1 MNLPDPTER
10 RAEWG
15 LLLIFATLSFG
26 IVAGGAFYYRHYER
40 QFRAAAERQLAAITE
55 LKAGEL
61 AQYREERLEDAA
73 IFFNNTAFSGL
84 VRRFLEHPE
93 DAEAQQQI
101 QEWIVK
107 CTATEQYDLGCLFDA
122 QGVIRLSVPA
132 GRPPISSDV
141 ARRIPEVLRSGQV
154 IFQDFHR
161 NEHDQRV
168 YLTLLVPI
176 FSGLEHSEA
185 LGVLALRINPET
197 YLYPFIKRW
206 PTPSLT
212 AETLLVRRESNDVL
226 FLNEL
231 KFRTNTALNLR
242 ISLTSNNMPAVKAV
256 LGQQDIV
263 EGSDYRGMPVLAA
276 LRAVPDS
283 PWFLVARIDTAEVF
297 APMRARLWQVV
308 VMICVLIFGSA
319 ACVGLVW
326 RQQQSRFYRAQYE
339 SAEAL
344 RRSETKFHT
353 LYDSTRDAVM
363 LLDEKGYFDCNP
375 ATLAMFGC
383 ATREEFCSK
392 HPADVSPPTQPDGS
406 DSLTR
411 ANQGIATALK
421 KGGNRFEWMH
431 KRVDTGETFPAEVL
445 LSAMELDGKP
455 VLQAVVRDI
464 TERKQAEW
472 EIQHQANFARF
483 NPNPVLEL
491 SAGGKINY
499 SNDAAG
505 EMARALGLENLVEM
519 LPLNTAAMIRECL
532 AAGKPKLRV
541 EKQIGPRVISWSFF
555 PVKFNNLVHGYAGDI
570 TERKRAEE
578 KLRQLSTAVEQ
589 SPASIVITDT
599 AGDIEYVN
607 PKFVQVTGYTLAEA
621 LGKNPRILKSGEK
634 NPEAYRELWETIT
647 AGKEWRG
654 EFHNKKKNGELYWEF
669 ASISPI
675 RDPAG
680 RVTHFVAV
688 KEDITARKQTEAER
702 DKLIHDLQEALASVK
717 SLSGLLPICAN
728 CKKIRDDK
736 GYWSQVEN
744 YISQHSEAT
753 FTHGICPDC
762 IKKLYPDLAQGGLG
776 RPPKETP

>member
-1 MNLPDPTER
+1 MNFSEPTER

-15 LLLIFATLSFG
+15 LLLIFALLSLG

-40 QFRAAAERQLAAITE
+40 QFRAAAERQLAAIAE
-55 LKAGEL
+55 LKVGEL
-61 AQYREERLEDAA
+61 AQYRKERLEDAA
-73 IFFNNTAFSGL
+73 IFFNNAAFSGL
-84 VRRFLEHPE
+84 VRRFFDHPE

-101 QEWIVK
+101 QEWTVK
-107 CTATEQYDLGCLFDA
+107 LMATDQYDLVRLLDA
-122 QGVIRLSVPA
+122 QGVIRLSSPA
-132 GRPPISSDV
+132 GAPPISSVV
-141 ARRIPEVLRSGQV
+141 AQRIPEILRSGQV
-154 IFQDFHR
+154 TFQDFHR
-161 NEHDQRV
+161 NEHDRRV
-168 YLTLLVPI
+168 YLDILIP
-176 FSGLEHSEA
+176 FFDEQDA
-185 LGVLALRINPET
+185 RRPLGVFYLRIDPDK
-197 YLYPFIKRW
+197 YLYPFIQRW
-206 PTPSLT
+206 PVPSQT
-212 AETLLVRRESNDVL
+212 AETLLVRRDGNDAL

-242 ISLTSNNMPAVKAV
+242 ISLESNNMPAVKAV
-256 LGQQDIV
+256 LGQEGIV
-263 EGSDYRGMPVLAA
+263 EGMDYRGAPVLAA

-283 PWFLVARIDTAEVF
+283 PWFLVARMDTAEVF

-308 VMICVLIFGSA
+308 VMICVLLFGSG

-326 RQQQSRFYRAQYE
+326 RQQQSRFYQAQYE

-344 RRSETKFHT
+344 SRSETKFHT

-375 ATLAMFGC
+375 ATLTVFGC
-383 ATREEFCSK
+383 ASREEFCSK
-392 HPADVSPPTQPDGS
+392 HPADVSPPVQPDGT
-406 DSLTR
+406 DSLTL
-411 ANQGIATALK
+411 ANQRIATALE

-431 KRVDTGETFPAEVL
+431 KRIDTGETFPAEVL

-464 TERKQAEW
+464 TARKQAEW

-491 SAGGKINY
+491 SAAGEINY

-505 EMARALGLENLVEM
+505 EMAHALGLENPAQM
-519 LPLNTAAMIRECL
+519 LPLDTPAMIRECL

-634 NPEAYRELWETIT
+634 SPEAYRELWETIS

-654 EFHNKKKNGELYWEF
+654 EFHNKKKNGELYWES

-675 RDPAG
+675 RDLAD
-680 RVTHFVAV
+680 RVTHYVAV

-702 DKLIHDLQEALASVK
+702 EKLIHDLQDALASVK

-736 GYWSQVEN
+736 GYWSQVES

-762 IKKLYPDLAQGGLG
+762 IKKLYPDLAQSGLG
-776 RPPKETP
+776 RPPEETP